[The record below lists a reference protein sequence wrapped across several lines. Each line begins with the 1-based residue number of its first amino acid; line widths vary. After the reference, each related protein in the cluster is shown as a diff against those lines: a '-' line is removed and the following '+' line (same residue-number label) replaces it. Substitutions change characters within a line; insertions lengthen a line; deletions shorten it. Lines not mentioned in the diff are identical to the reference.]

1 MHKDGEVVGCLPAG
15 GWVAT
20 VGAEEACTLRN
31 NCWQETYES
40 DLFCTCEHTENVFET
55 SSNGTTT
62 HTEETV
68 YGVDPGD
75 TAVGCF
81 AQYCPTI
88 RSDALSR
95 GDVR

>member
-1 MHKDGEVVGCLPAG
+1 MMVGVCLLAA
-15 GWVAT
+15 VAT
-20 VGAEEACTLRN
+20 VGAANEEACTLRN

-40 DLFCTCEHTENVFET
+40 DMFCTCEHTENVFET

-81 AQYCPTI
+81 AHFCLTI
-88 RSDALSR
+88 RSDTLSR

>member
-1 MHKDGEVVGCLPAG
+1 MMVGVCLLAA
-15 GWVAT
+15 VAT
-20 VGAEEACTLRN
+20 VGAANEEACTLRN

-40 DLFCTCEHTENVFET
+40 DMFCTCEHTENVFET

-75 TAVGCF
+75 TAVWVALYICF
-81 AQYCPTI
+81 
-88 RSDALSR
+88 DHLF
-95 GDVR
+95 